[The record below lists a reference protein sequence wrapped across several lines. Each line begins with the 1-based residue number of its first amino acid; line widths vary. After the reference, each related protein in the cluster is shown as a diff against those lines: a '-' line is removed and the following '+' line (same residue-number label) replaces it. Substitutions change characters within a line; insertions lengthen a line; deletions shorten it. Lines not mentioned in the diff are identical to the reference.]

1 MRLEVW
7 QGAGITWNYPVISRI
22 DGVLVGNPAKNLH
35 LWQLLAGGYP
45 PKPLLFVSN
54 PLIRPL
60 MQNLRN
66 NNLIW
71 DMFHPNP
78 FIEGDWVG
86 GNHRMLAY
94 ISYNCIS
101 KDISCINFS
110 LQFSLLRIKPPFR
123 WSTCGGCVQG
133 PTSKFSSIK
142 RASCD
147 RSKSKTV
154 VVIEYGLTIRDIT
167 VTPHMKQR
175 FIDVSGQVCVLHFSS
190 CEKYTFSPSLPSLDL
205 SRCFMRHTYPHL
217 SHS

>member
-1 MRLEVW
+1 MV
-7 QGAGITWNYPVISRI
+7 
-22 DGVLVGNPAKNLH
+22 
-35 LWQLLAGGYP
+35 
-45 PKPLLFVSN
+45 VST
-54 PLIRPL
+54 I
-60 MQNLRN
+60 QNLRN

-101 KDISCINFS
+101 KDIS

-123 WSTCGGCVQG
+123 WSTCGGFVQG

-167 VTPHMKQR
+167 ATRHLKQR

-190 CEKYTFSPSLPSLDL
+190 YEKYTFSPSLPWLDL
-205 SRCFMRHTYPHL
+205 SRRFMECDLLYPFMLHERTMRHTYPHL